1 MDYTKD
7 NIVKDKAETCKSFN
21 RLIIYTIV
29 LFFLIL
35 VINFNLFN

>member
-7 NIVKDKAETCKSFN
+7 NIVKDKAETWKSFN

-29 LFFLIL
+29 FFFIIL
-35 VINFNLFN
+35 VMIFNLFN